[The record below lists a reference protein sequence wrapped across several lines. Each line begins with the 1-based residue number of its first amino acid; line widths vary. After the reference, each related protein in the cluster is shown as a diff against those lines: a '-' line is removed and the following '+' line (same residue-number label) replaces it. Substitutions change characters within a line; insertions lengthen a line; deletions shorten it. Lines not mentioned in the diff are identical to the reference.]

1 MYYALLVA
9 VNVLLSNP
17 PAPPPPSAPGGQVQ
31 QAAPPPQAP
40 EASKVTTA
48 RKRLKKVLQVN
59 ARTLDAAAHYLAL
72 AESVKQAPTDEAL
85 CSLVSS
91 ANSLQAALGD
101 QLFPVRDRLYSLP
114 SQAPGQPDPL
124 DDFIKRVRRADK
136 LLPGIGLSVGA
147 ETFYHSVRH
156 GELAQ
161 LAQQGSAAR
170 RLLESV
176 ASLWREPNDWP
187 VYIEQQTDVTG
198 CWRPRALLKPLRAIS
213 AAWGEAPACLQQAL
227 APTLE
232 EALLEAVG
240 SSCFCEDEAETR
252 KQLQQLA
259 AEYQELPLPGA
270 KAASAKALETLE
282 DPELRF
288 NCE

>member
-1 MYYALLVA
+1 MYYTLLVT

-17 PAPPPPSAPGGQVQ
+17 PAPPVPGGQVR
-31 QAAPPPQAP
+31 QAAPLPQAP
-40 EASKVTTA
+40 EASKIATA

-85 CSLVSS
+85 CLLVSS

-101 QLFPVRDRLYSLP
+101 QLSPVRDRLYSLP
-114 SQAPGQPDPL
+114 SPAPGQPDPL
-124 DDFIKRVRRADK
+124 DDFSKRVDRADK
-136 LLPGIGLSVGA
+136 LLPGIGLGVGA
-147 ETFYHSVRH
+147 ETLYHSTRH

-176 ASLWREPNDWP
+176 ASIWQESIGWP

-198 CWRPRALLKPLRAIS
+198 CWRPGALLDPLRAIS
-213 AAWGEAPACLQQAL
+213 SAWGEAPACLRQAL
-227 APTLE
+227 APTLQR
-232 EALLEAVG
+232 ALLEAVD

-259 AEYQELPLPGA
+259 AEYQKLPLPDA
-270 KAASAKALETLE
+270 KAASAKALETLKA
-282 DPELRF
+282 PELRF
-288 NCE
+288 NCQ